1 MTPARTS
8 IRPPTVDAGL
18 AAPAPT
24 SRLDRAFHALRS
36 RGERALVAYLMAGD
50 PSLAETRRLVIEAER
65 RGADVIELGVPFS
78 DPLADGPVIQRAGTR
93 ALAAGTSLPRVLET
107 VATLRAQ
114 VRLPLVL
121 FTYYNPV
128 LAFGLKS
135 FARTAADAGADG
147 VIVPDLP
154 YEESEP
160 LRAETEPAGLDMVQ
174 LVAPTSTPARVRR
187 LARLSRGFI
196 YVVSLTGVTGER
208 RELPKDL
215 DAQVR
220 TLRLVTTKP
229 VCVGF
234 GVSTPEQVATVGKLA
249 DGVAVG
255 SAIVRTIEA
264 HAGTSALVDKVGE
277 FIAALKDPLRVRS
290 SAGSARAILGGGTE
304 ERAARR
310 ATTVGRGAKPPSEGY

>member
-1 MTPARTS
+1 
-8 IRPPTVDAGL
+8 V
-18 AAPAPT
+18 
-24 SRLDRAFHALRS
+24 SRLEATFTRLRA

-50 PSLAETRRLVIEAER
+50 PSLAETRPLVVEAER

-93 ALAAGTSLPRVLET
+93 ALAAGTSLARVLEM
-107 VATLRAQ
+107 VSTLRAQ
-114 VRLPLVL
+114 VHVPLVVM
-121 FTYYNPV
+121 TYYNPV

-154 YEESEP
+154 WEECEP
-160 LRAETEPAGLDMVQ
+160 LRAETEPAGLDMIQ
-174 LVAPTSTPARVRR
+174 FVAPTSTPTRVKTI
-187 LARLSRGFI
+187 ARLSRGFI
-196 YVVSLTGVTGER
+196 YVVSLTGVTGAR
-208 RELPKDL
+208 RELPKDV
-215 DAQVR
+215 DAQIR

-234 GVSTPEQVATVGKLA
+234 GVSTPEQVAAVGQIA

-255 SAIVRTIEA
+255 SAIVRTIEE
-264 HAGTSALVDKVGE
+264 HTGTAALVDRVGD
-277 FIAALKDPLRVRS
+277 FIAALKQPLRVSS
-290 SAGSARAILGGGTE
+290 SAGFARAIEGGGTE

-310 ATTVGRGAKPPSEGY
+310 ATTVGRGAKPPSEED

>member
-1 MTPARTS
+1 
-8 IRPPTVDAGL
+8 V
-18 AAPAPT
+18 
-24 SRLDRAFHALRS
+24 SRLEATFTRLRA

-50 PSLAETRRLVIEAER
+50 PSLAETRRLVVEAER

-93 ALAAGTSLPRVLET
+93 ALAAGTSLARVLEM
-107 VATLRAQ
+107 VSTLRAQ
-114 VRLPLVL
+114 VHVPLVVM
-121 FTYYNPV
+121 TYYNPV

-154 YEESEP
+154 WEECEP
-160 LRAETEPAGLDMVQ
+160 LRAETEPAGLDMIQ
-174 LVAPTSTPARVRR
+174 FVAPTSTPTRVKTI
-187 LARLSRGFI
+187 ARLSRGFI
-196 YVVSLTGVTGER
+196 YVVSLTGVTGAR

-215 DAQVR
+215 DAQIR

-234 GVSTPEQVATVGKLA
+234 GVSTPEQVAAVGQIA

-255 SAIVRTIEA
+255 SAIVRTIEE
-264 HAGTSALVDKVGE
+264 HTGTAALVDRVGD
-277 FIAALKDPLRVRS
+277 FIAALKQPLRVSS
-290 SAGSARAILGGGTE
+290 SAGFARAIEGAGTE

-310 ATTVGRGAKPPSEGY
+310 ATTVGRGAKPPSEED

>member
-1 MTPARTS
+1 M
-8 IRPPTVDAGL
+8 
-18 AAPAPT
+18 
-24 SRLDRAFHALRS
+24 SRLEATFTRLRA

-50 PSLAETRRLVIEAER
+50 PSLAETRRLVVEADR

-93 ALAAGTSLPRVLET
+93 ALAAGTSLARVLEM
-107 VATLRAQ
+107 VGTLRAQ
-114 VRLPLVL
+114 VHVPLVVM
-121 FTYYNPV
+121 TYYNPV

-154 YEESEP
+154 WEECEP
-160 LRAETEPAGLDMVQ
+160 LRAETEPAGLDMIQ
-174 LVAPTSTPARVRR
+174 FVAPTSTPTRVKTI
-187 LARLSRGFI
+187 ARLSRGFI
-196 YVVSLTGVTGER
+196 YVVSLTGVTGAR

-215 DAQVR
+215 DAQIR

-234 GVSTPEQVATVGKLA
+234 GVSTPEQVAAVGQIA

-255 SAIVRTIEA
+255 SAIVRTIEE
-264 HAGTSALVDKVGE
+264 HTGTAALVDRVGD
-277 FIAALKDPLRVRS
+277 FIAALKQPLRVSS
-290 SAGSARAILGGGTE
+290 SAGFARAIEGAGTE

-310 ATTVGRGAKPPSEGY
+310 ATTVGRGAKPPSEED

>member
-1 MTPARTS
+1 M
-8 IRPPTVDAGL
+8 
-18 AAPAPT
+18 
-24 SRLDRAFHALRS
+24 SRLEATFTRLRA

-50 PSLAETRRLVIEAER
+50 PSLAETRRLVVEAER

-93 ALAAGTSLPRVLET
+93 ALAAGTSLARVLEM
-107 VATLRAQ
+107 VSTLRAQ
-114 VRLPLVL
+114 VHVPLVVM
-121 FTYYNPV
+121 TYYNPV

-154 YEESEP
+154 WEECEP
-160 LRAETEPAGLDMVQ
+160 LRAETEPAGLDMIQ
-174 LVAPTSTPARVRR
+174 FVAPTSTPTRVKTI
-187 LARLSRGFI
+187 ARLSRGFI
-196 YVVSLTGVTGER
+196 YVVSLTGVTGAR

-215 DAQVR
+215 DAQIR
-220 TLRLVTTKP
+220 TLRLVTAKP

-234 GVSTPEQVATVGKLA
+234 GVSTPEQVAAVGQIA

-255 SAIVRTIEA
+255 SAIVRTIEE
-264 HAGTSALVDKVGE
+264 HTGTAALVDRVGD
-277 FIAALKDPLRVRS
+277 FIAALKQPLRVSS
-290 SAGSARAILGGGTE
+290 SAGFARAIEGGGTE

-310 ATTVGRGAKPPSEGY
+310 ATTVGRGAKPPSEED